1 MNAMTTRKSSSGK
14 VAAFFA
20 AVATGMS
27 IPTAALAASSI
38 SVDSVTQRWPWN
50 NKVDITYTVTDGA
63 NHEGGV
69 YAGVEF
75 TITVPGRGSF
85 TVPGPT
91 AETGGTGSRQHTF
104 AWSAPSGIKA
114 TDCTVTATLFPTN
127 APANDYMIIDLDSG
141 DVSYERLIAT
151 QEDSNFRYNTDE
163 FKTTKMVLRKIAA
176 NGVTWQMGST
186 SAETTV
192 SNTSGSGDDRQREIQ
207 HSVTLDKNFYIG
219 VFEVTQKQWK
229 MLDTTAAAYFTADR
243 DMRPME
249 NVCFNEIRT
258 CAIGSTAEDAAY
270 RWPERPNPASFLG
283 KLRDLTG
290 GIDFD
295 LPSEAQ
301 WEFAC
306 RAGNG
311 DCFWNNGLPMVL
323 APFTNKSTNY
333 IDSNLNLLARYYGQ
347 TKNTSKPAAS
357 TAPEAGGTAIVG
369 TYRPNSWG
377 IYDMHGNVM
386 EYCLDAFKPDIS
398 SDAGAVNLGTGG
410 QHRGGSYRQD
420 ARRCRAAR
428 RDSANGPT
436 YRFDNV
442 GLRVIC
448 TTGLN

>member
-27 IPTAALAASSI
+27 IPTAAFAASSI

-141 DVSYERLIAT
+141 DVSYERLLAT

-192 SNTSGSGDDRQREIQ
+192 SVTSGSGDDRQREIQ

-219 VFEVTQKQWK
+219 VFEVTQKQWE

-258 CAIGSTAEDAAY
+258 CAIGSTAENTTY

-290 GIDFD
+290 DIDFD

-311 DCFWNNGLPMVL
+311 DCFWNNGLPMENV
-323 APFTNKSTNY
+323 PFANSSQNY
-333 IDSNLNLLARYYGQ
+333 VDSNLNLLARYYGQ
-347 TKNTSKPAAS
+347 TQSTKSPAANTSPDQ
-357 TAPEAGGTAIVG
+357 GGTAIVG
-369 TYRPNSWG
+369 SYSSNSWG

-386 EYCLDAFKPDIS
+386 EYCLDAFKKDIS
-398 SDAGAVNLGTGG
+398 SDAGAVNVGTGG